1 MAINDPIADLL
12 TRIRNASQ
20 ARHEKVDVIGSKLL
34 IKIAEILKDE
44 GYISEFKVLDDE
56 KNKRIIRIF
65 LKYDSRKRPVINK
78 LIRISKPGRR
88 IYVGK
93 DEIPNVMGG
102 LGICILSTSRGIMT
116 GHKARE
122 LGIGG
127 ELMCAIW

>member
-1 MAINDPIADLL
+1 MVINDPIADML

-20 ARHEKVDVIGSKLL
+20 ARHEKVDIIGSKLL

-56 KNKRIIRIF
+56 KNKRTIRIF
-65 LKYDSRKRPVINK
+65 LKYDSRKRPVIHK

-88 IYVGK
+88 IYVGRN
-93 DEIPNVMGG
+93 EIPGVMGG

>member
-1 MAINDPIADLL
+1 MAINDPIADML

-20 ARHEKVDVIGSKLL
+20 ARHEKVDIIGSKLL

-56 KNKRIIRIF
+56 KSKRTIRIF
-65 LKYDSRKRPVINK
+65 LKYDTRKSPIINK

-93 DEIPNVMGG
+93 DDIPNVMGG

>member
-1 MAINDPIADLL
+1 MAINDPIADML

-20 ARHEKVDVIGSKLL
+20 ARHEKVDIIGSKLL
-34 IKIAEILKDE
+34 MKIAEILKDE

-56 KNKRIIRIF
+56 KSKRTIRIF
-65 LKYDSRKRPVINK
+65 LKYDTRKSPIINK

-93 DEIPNVMGG
+93 DDIPNVMGG